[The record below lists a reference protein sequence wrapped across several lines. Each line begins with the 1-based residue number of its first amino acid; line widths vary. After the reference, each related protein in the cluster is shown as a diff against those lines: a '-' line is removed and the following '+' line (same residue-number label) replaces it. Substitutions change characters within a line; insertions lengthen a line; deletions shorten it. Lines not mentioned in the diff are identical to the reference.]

1 MLTWW
6 RSTLSAAAVAVLAV
20 PVLAD
25 ETPSAERDTVAAR
38 YLNSCAGCHSLTGVK
53 LNGPEL
59 SPTAA
64 WPDDQLKAAIKRMEK
79 NVGPLSEDDLNG
91 MVALLKDP
99 NVRNRLKAEEA
110 RIQAQFVAKLEPPN
124 ASIGH
129 GLYYG
134 SVPFKN
140 GGMSCVACH
149 AVSGHGGNL
158 GPDLTG
164 VFARMGETP
173 LVSSIEKASFK
184 VMATHYREHPIT
196 RQEAL
201 HLTKYFA
208 SLDPNIAPRPSLAY
222 VPVGAGGGLACLVL
236 LAFYY
241 RSQRTRR
248 ETKLQRRGQSA

>member
-1 MLTWW
+1 V
-6 RSTLSAAAVAVLAV
+6 VAGLAV
-20 PVLAD
+20 SVLAD
-25 ETPSAERDTVAAR
+25 VTPSAERDTVAAR
-38 YLNSCAGCHSLTGVK
+38 FLNSCAGCHSLTGLK

-59 SPTAA
+59 TPTAA
-64 WPDDQLKAAIKRMEK
+64 WPEDQLKAAIKRMESK
-79 NVGPLSEDDLNG
+79 VGPLKDEDVTALVG
-91 MVALLKDP
+91 LLKDP

-129 GLYYG
+129 GLYFG
-134 SVPFKN
+134 SAPLRN
-140 GGMSCVACH
+140 GGMACVACH

-173 LVSSIEKASFK
+173 LVSAIEKANFK
-184 VMATHYREHPIT
+184 VMTTHYRWHPIT
-196 RQEAL
+196 RQESL
-201 HLTKYFA
+201 HLTKYLA
-208 SLDPNIAPRPSLAY
+208 SLDPNMAPRPSLTY
-222 VPVGAGGGLACLVL
+222 VPVGVGGGLAGLVL

-248 ETKLQRRGQSA
+248 ETKLQRRGSSA